1 MLKTDQVSLTHIV
14 TQEEGMIVSDMDGEK
29 VMLHI
34 EQGSYF
40 NLGVVGG
47 VIWDMIKTPTRVKDV
62 VLSLLEQFEVD
73 EKTCEEQVVDF
84 LNQLEKQD
92 LIKVV

>member
-1 MLKTDQVSLTHIV
+1 MLKTDQLSLTHIV

-34 EQGSYF
+34 ERGSYF
-40 NLGVVGG
+40 NLGEVGG
-47 VIWDMIKTPTRVKDV
+47 VIWDMIKTPTGVKDV

-73 EKTCEEQVVDF
+73 EKTCEEQVIDF
-84 LNQLEKQD
+84 LNQLEKQN